1 MNNSAFD
8 TFLDKKF
15 IPLSIKAKGG
25 ICLGCTLLLL
35 VLFFF
40 LFYAPKKDRVES
52 LEGTIKRLESD
63 LELAARR
70 VDGLEGVRKDVVAT
84 EKAFLS
90 LSSLLPKEKE
100 IPQLL
105 KDISAL
111 GHNAGLDFNTFKPES
126 EIPQDFYKKI
136 PITIRVRGPY
146 HNMGY
151 FFDQVSKL
159 ERIVSVTNVRMDS
172 PERKAGEMLLQSD
185 CRLLTYQF
193 SNKPLPKPKKKK
205 K

>member
-15 IPLSIKAKGG
+15 IPLPIKAKGG
-25 ICLGCTLLLL
+25 ICFGCALLLL
-35 VLFFF
+35 VLFFVI
-40 LFYAPKKDRVES
+40 FYAPKRERVKS
-52 LEGTIKRLESD
+52 LEGNIERLESD
-63 LELAARR
+63 LKSVTLQ
-70 VDGLEGVRKDVVAT
+70 VDGLEGLRKDVVAT
-84 EKAFLS
+84 EKAFLA
-90 LSSLLPKEKE
+90 LSTLLPKEKE

-159 ERIVSVTNVRMDS
+159 ERIVSVTNVRMNS
-172 PERKAGEMLLQSD
+172 PERMAGKMLLQSD

-193 SNKPLPKPKKKK
+193 SNEPLPKPKKKK
-205 K
+205 